1 MIRKL
6 RAEKTSVE
14 QELAALKNSEK
25 DRMQSQNKHWEQTCE
40 DLMKEL
46 TNAHGELADRD
57 QATKSLET
65 ELKRMASQSAEVVSQ
80 KTLQQR
86 RIESLNVDLRIL

>member
-46 TNAHGELADRD
+46 KNAHGELADRD
-57 QATKSLET
+57 QATKALET